1 MCAPVARS
9 EPGTGKLSAFLS
21 VPVVL
26 SLRDSLRARSFG
38 TPAAI
43 FRRLRRRII
52 GSPKI
57 S

>member
-1 MCAPVARS
+1 MRGPVARS
-9 EPGTGKLSAFLS
+9 EPGIGKLSAFLS

-26 SLRDSLRARSFG
+26 SLRYSLRARSFG